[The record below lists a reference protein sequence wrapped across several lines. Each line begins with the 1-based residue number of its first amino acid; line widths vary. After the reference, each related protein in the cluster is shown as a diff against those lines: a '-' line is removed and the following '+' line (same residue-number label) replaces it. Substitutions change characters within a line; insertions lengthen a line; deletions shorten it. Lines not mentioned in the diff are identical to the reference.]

1 MRSTWCTHPP
11 RRGAVLGIQRKTSRT
26 RSENHTTRLNSRR
39 IPQVTFHNAQRTPTQ
54 PALSSAS
61 HLLRC
66 IALFSDTRGP
76 PLPCKPPPMRFLLF
90 TSKTALPPLRTPSL
104 SHSDRLPS
112 RSNCSPPT
120 NQSVIA
126 APKTSSG
133 MHRTQP
139 LPCPRAA
146 SFHSR
151 PAKPP
156 HTTHLGLEEAAA

>member
-1 MRSTWCTHPP
+1 
-11 RRGAVLGIQRKTSRT
+11 
-26 RSENHTTRLNSRR
+26 
-39 IPQVTFHNAQRTPTQ
+39 
-54 PALSSAS
+54 SSAS

-112 RSNCSPPT
+112 RSNRSPPT
-120 NQSVIA
+120 NQSVVA

-133 MHRTQP
+133 MHRTQRRSLLSEP
-139 LPCPRAA
+139 PPSATATASPAAPAAAYPRTKVSSPHQKRAA
-146 SFHSR
+146 ECTEHN
-151 PAKPP
+151 
-156 HTTHLGLEEAAA
+156 